1 MHKLKFLPVA
11 LLLLMLTACQPKG
24 LVNGEVQAPE
34 FPWDRT
40 YDEVIADL
48 EKAGADYSS
57 TDDWIEIQDTKIFG
71 LDARKVELSFGDGQL
86 AAVVGDLSVDEET
99 GLKEIRAALGEPKD
113 EFRQIMYQSEEEAPL
128 AYEGE
133 PYDDYCWAGTN
144 TLADNLPEEIKEGF
158 RHLFIGDYEEAQLVD
173 REDTTEDGGRAWYGA
188 SSVDAVFTNPSSICL
203 YDPSRDEVILQRY
216 DLIFQSMVEG
226 FM

>member
-11 LLLLMLTACQPKG
+11 LLSLMLTACQPKAFV
-24 LVNGEVQAPE
+24 LGEVQAPE

-99 GLKEIRAALGEPKD
+99 GLKEIRAALGAPKY
-113 EFRQIMYQSEEEAPL
+113 EFRQIMYLSEEEAPL
-128 AYEGE
+128 A
-133 PYDDYCWAGTN
+133 
-144 TLADNLPEEIKEGF
+144 F
-158 RHLFIGDYEEAQLVD
+158 
-173 REDTTEDGGRAWYGA
+173 
-188 SSVDAVFTNPSSICL
+188 
-203 YDPSRDEVILQRY
+203 
-216 DLIFQSMVEG
+216 
-226 FM
+226 